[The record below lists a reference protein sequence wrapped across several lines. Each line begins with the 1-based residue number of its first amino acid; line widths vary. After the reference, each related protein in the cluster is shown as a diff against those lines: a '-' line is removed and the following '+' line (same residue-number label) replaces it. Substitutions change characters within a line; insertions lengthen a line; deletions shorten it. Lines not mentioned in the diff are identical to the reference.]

1 MTTMKNNTK
10 TQTKIIREGE
20 YLAEIEITLTYT
32 DEDWSPYLSLEE
44 AEKLDN
50 LRLALQNNDLK
61 TATQLATI
69 YHLTPVAVGS

>member
-10 TQTKIIREGE
+10 TQTKIIRQGE

-61 TATQLATI
+61 TATQLARI
-69 YHLTPVAVGS
+69 YHLTPVTLTA